1 MLLRKRATELTYKI
15 LSNLQIKD
23 YAAHEGEL
31 HAILVQALSSM
42 YKKARQDERDGKVYS
57 ELINDTIFVFE

>member
-15 LSNLQIKD
+15 LSNLCIKD
-23 YAAHEGEL
+23 HSKHQDDL
-31 HAILVQALSSM
+31 HAILVQALSAM
-42 YKKARQDERDGKVYS
+42 YKKARQDERDGKCYS